1 MHAHQAGLSIAFLG
15 KAFSH
20 VLGHPVGST
29 QGGVFGCGT
38 TSSLVFVV
46 CVPSLSVVQPLD
58 CWSDP
63 MALVALTLW
72 GSGASR
78 RRQSLPDDL
87 HGSQSCPG
95 DSEHGS
101 GSVSRSRSTSFST
114 RWSVFSFREALFAR
128 SMRGSSSARA
138 SSVRLRRRRRCC
150 SSTPPARRGA
160 QLRPA
165 TLLFALIVVCSQQME
180 TKCRTLETKCRTLE
194 TKCRT
199 LKMSHIGDEMSHI
212 GDEMSHIGDECRKQC
227 AGQQMASSDA
237 GRFVR
242 SMSSSAH
249 KQEEV
254 GAA

>member
-1 MHAHQAGLSIAFLG
+1 
-15 KAFSH
+15 
-20 VLGHPVGST
+20 
-29 QGGVFGCGT
+29 
-38 TSSLVFVV
+38 
-46 CVPSLSVVQPLD
+46 
-58 CWSDP
+58 

-95 DSEHGS
+95 DSEHGC

-165 TLLFALIVVCSQQME
+165 TLLFALIVVCSRQME

-199 LKMSHIGDEMSHI
+199 LETNVG
-212 GDEMSHIGDECRKQC
+212 
-227 AGQQMASSDA
+227 
-237 GRFVR
+237 
-242 SMSSSAH
+242 SSAQVNRWH
-249 KQEEV
+249 QVMPGGLSEAR
-254 GAA
+254 AA

>member
-1 MHAHQAGLSIAFLG
+1 
-15 KAFSH
+15 
-20 VLGHPVGST
+20 
-29 QGGVFGCGT
+29 
-38 TSSLVFVV
+38 
-46 CVPSLSVVQPLD
+46 
-58 CWSDP
+58 

-95 DSEHGS
+95 DSEHGC

-165 TLLFALIVVCSQQME
+165 TLLFALIVVCRSADGITLPLRVDGLRLGLGGRVNQMCFVSNVP
-180 TKCRTLETKCRTLE
+180 CRPLAQNL
-194 TKCRT
+194 
-199 LKMSHIGDEMSHI
+199 
-212 GDEMSHIGDECRKQC
+212 QC
-227 AGQQMASSDA
+227 SGV
-237 GRFVR
+237 FVR
-242 SMSSSAH
+242 SSAQVNRWH
-249 KQEEV
+249 QVMPGGLSE
-254 GAA
+254 A

>member
-1 MHAHQAGLSIAFLG
+1 MWHYQ
-15 KAFSH
+15 FSS
-20 VLGHPVGST
+20 V
-29 QGGVFGCGT
+29 
-38 TSSLVFVV
+38 VFVV

-78 RRQSLPDDL
+78 RRQRPPDDT
-87 HGSQSCPG
+87 GSSQSCPG

-101 GSVSRSRSTSFST
+101 GQVSRSRSTSFST

-165 TLLFALIVVCSQQME
+165 TLLFALIVVCRSADGITLPLRVDGLRLGLEGRVKPDVFRLQ
-180 TKCRTLETKCRTLE
+180 CALPSARTESAVQWC
-194 TKCRT
+194 
-199 LKMSHIGDEMSHI
+199 H
-212 GDEMSHIGDECRKQC
+212 KQC

-242 SMSSSAH
+242 STSSMSSSAH

-254 GAA
+254 GAAQLAPDGQDDLAP